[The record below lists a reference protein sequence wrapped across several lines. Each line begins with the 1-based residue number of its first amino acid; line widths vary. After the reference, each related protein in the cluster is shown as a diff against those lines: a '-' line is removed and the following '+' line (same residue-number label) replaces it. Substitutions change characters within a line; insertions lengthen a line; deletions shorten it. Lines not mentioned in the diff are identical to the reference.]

1 MQSNSVPCLIFLL
14 LAFCVSVSCVS
25 SRSDITKDS
34 NIAPETGL
42 LVRQTLQH
50 DGIERE
56 YFVYLPSAYEK
67 GTPLPLVIGLHG
79 YTTAATGF
87 AIETTT
93 GFNHYAERKGFIAVY
108 PQATHFTTK
117 NQEGKPWV
125 ISSWND
131 LAGNKS
137 ESPLGPMCSADSVQ
151 YPCPPECG
159 ECGRCH
165 WTSCNDDV
173 GFINKLLE
181 ELKVSLNTD
190 ENRYYLIGVSNGAMM
205 AHRLACEL
213 NGQFSAVAL
222 TIARLERGFS
232 CTPDQP
238 MALIQINGGLDTAVP
253 PDGSVSSDG
262 YFYTSTLTV
271 SEDWARRAKCNT
283 EGKPWNNDITRA
295 QGLLCLIYDACEN
308 QQTEI
313 IDCIWPEGLH
323 VWPGNIGGGGWCVSE
338 IQKQSIPEFPLCR
351 HISKDSR
358 IWGSDLIWDFFSQHT
373 RN

>member
-1 MQSNSVPCLIFLL
+1 MQSHSVPCLIFLL
-14 LAFCVSVSCVS
+14 LACCVSVSCVS
-25 SRSDITKDS
+25 SRSDITKNS

-50 DGIERE
+50 DAIERE

-67 GTPLPLVIGLHG
+67 GNPLPVVVGLHG

-108 PQATHFTTK
+108 PQATYFTTK

-190 ENRYYLIGVSNGAMM
+190 ENRYYLIGVSNG
-205 AHRLACEL
+205 
-213 NGQFSAVAL
+213 
-222 TIARLERGFS
+222 
-232 CTPDQP
+232 P
-238 MALIQINGGLDTAVP
+238 
-253 PDGSVSSDG
+253 
-262 YFYTSTLTV
+262 
-271 SEDWARRAKCNT
+271 
-283 EGKPWNNDITRA
+283 
-295 QGLLCLIYDACEN
+295 
-308 QQTEI
+308 
-313 IDCIWPEGLH
+313 
-323 VWPGNIGGGGWCVSE
+323 
-338 IQKQSIPEFPLCR
+338 
-351 HISKDSR
+351 
-358 IWGSDLIWDFFSQHT
+358 
-373 RN
+373 